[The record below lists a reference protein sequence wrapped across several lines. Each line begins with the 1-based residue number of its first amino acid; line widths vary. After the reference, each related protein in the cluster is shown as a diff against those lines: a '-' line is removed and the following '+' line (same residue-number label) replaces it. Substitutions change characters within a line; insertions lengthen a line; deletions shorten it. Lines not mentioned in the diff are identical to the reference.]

1 MARQIYISFL
11 GKGDYKPVTYSLN
24 DRTADVSPYVQAAEL
39 QIIGPDYFDRIF
51 LVMTE
56 SSREKHFKAL
66 KLELMKLG
74 VEDIHDISI
83 TEDLEPAH
91 HWSWFETILGFID
104 HGDELTVDLTHG
116 YRIIPIVFSTAL
128 NFLQKARDIKIK
140 AVYYGAF
147 EAEIDHIAPIVNAKD
162 FYVINEWTD
171 AVARLVEDADPGKLG
186 RVAQK
191 AENTNLKEFDDPELV
206 DAFDEL
212 TKALKNVEI
221 HTVSE
226 KATRAVDLIR
236 KKEAGASTT
245 GRILLGLVKEKFI
258 SLIKDKSFTG
268 RYDYDYFQ
276 LQLEI
281 VKILLDH
288 QLFMQA
294 YTVMREMLG
303 SFGLITMKKKAKISN
318 ETGRKQRRKAELFIR
333 MIHNEESEWAFSEDE
348 KKNMVRIMPLYS
360 EMKAAGMVTRL
371 RILTGDLTKY
381 RNGFDHA
388 WTKHPTAFNDIERK
402 GDMFFQ
408 EIEDIIHQ
416 LMANH
421 FFQREE

>member
-1 MARQIYISFL
+1 MARRIYISFI
-11 GKGDYKPVTYSLN
+11 GTGDYKPATYSLN
-24 DRTADVSPYVQAAEL
+24 NRTADVSRFVQSAEL
-39 QIIGPDYFDRIF
+39 QIIGPDYFDKVF

-66 KLELMKLG
+66 RSELIKLG
-74 VEDIHDISI
+74 VENIHDISI

-91 HWSWFETILGFID
+91 HWGWFETILSFID

-128 NFLQKARDIKIK
+128 NFLQKAKDIKIK

-147 EAEIDHIAPIVNAKD
+147 EAGVDVAPIVDAKD

-191 AENTNLKEFDDPELV
+191 EENTNLKEFDDPELV
-206 DAFDEL
+206 AAFDDL

-226 KATRAVDLIR
+226 KAARAVNLIR

-245 GRILLGLVKEKFI
+245 GRILLELVKEKFI

-268 RYDYDYFQ
+268 RYDHDYFQ

-318 ETGRKQRRKAELFIR
+318 EKGRKQRRKAELFIR
-333 MIHNEESEWAFSEDE
+333 MLQNDESEWEFSEDE
-348 KKNMVRIMPLYS
+348 KKNMVRIMPLYR
-360 EMKAAGMVTRL
+360 EMEAAGIVIRL
-371 RILTGDLTKY
+371 KALTEDLTKY

-388 WTKHPTAFNDIERK
+388 WTKHPTAFDDIESK
-402 GDMFFQ
+402 GNRFFQ
-408 EIEDIIHQ
+408 EIEDIIQQ
-416 LMANH
+416 LAAQH
-421 FFQREE
+421 FF

>member
-11 GKGDYKPVTYSLN
+11 GKGDYKPVRYSLN

-39 QIIGPDYFDRIF
+39 QIIGPDYFDKTF
-51 LVMTE
+51 LVMTD

-66 KLELMKLG
+66 RSELMKLG
-74 VEDIHDISI
+74 VENIHDISI

-91 HWSWFETILGFID
+91 HWGWFETILSFID

-128 NFLQKARDIKIK
+128 NFLQKAKDIKIK

-147 EAEIDHIAPIVNAKD
+147 EAEKENTAPIVNAKD
-162 FYVINEWTD
+162 FYLINEWTD

-186 RVAQK
+186 SVAQK
-191 AENTNLKEFDDPELV
+191 EENTNLKEFDDPELV
-206 DAFDEL
+206 DAFDDL

-226 KATRAVDLIR
+226 KAARAVNLIR
-236 KKEAGASTT
+236 KKEAAASTT
-245 GRILLGLVKEKFI
+245 GRILLELVKEKFI
-258 SLIKDKSFTG
+258 SLINDKSFTG
-268 RYDYDYFQ
+268 RYDFEYFQ

-303 SFGLITMKKKAKISN
+303 SFGLITMKKKANISN
-318 ETGRKQRRKAELFIR
+318 KTGRKQRRKAELFIR
-333 MIHNEESEWAFSEDE
+333 MLQNDESEWEFSEDE
-348 KKNMVRIMPLYS
+348 KKNMVRIMPLYR
-360 EMKAAGMVTRL
+360 EMEAAGMVSRL
-371 RILTGDLTKY
+371 RILTEDLTKY

-388 WTKHPTAFNDIERK
+388 WTKHSKAFDDIEKK
-402 GDMFFQ
+402 GNMFFQ
-408 EIEDIIHQ
+408 EIRDILQHLAAQ
-416 LMANH
+416 D
-421 FFQREE
+421 FFKKEA

>member
-1 MARQIYISFL
+1 MARRIYISFI
-11 GKGDYKPVTYSLN
+11 GTGDYKPATYSLN
-24 DRTADVSPYVQAAEL
+24 NRTADVSRFVQSAEL
-39 QIIGPDYFDRIF
+39 QIIGPDYFDKVF

-56 SSREKHFKAL
+56 SSRVKHFKAL
-66 KLELMKLG
+66 RSELIKLG
-74 VEDIHDISI
+74 VENIHDVSI

-91 HWSWFETILGFID
+91 HWGWFETILSFID

-128 NFLQKARDIKIK
+128 NFLQKAKDIKIK

-147 EAEIDHIAPIVNAKD
+147 EAGVDVAPIVDAKD

-191 AENTNLKEFDDPELV
+191 EENTNLKEFDDPELV
-206 DAFDEL
+206 AAFDDL

-226 KATRAVDLIR
+226 KAARAVHLIR
-236 KKEAGASTT
+236 KKETGASTT
-245 GRILLGLVKEKFI
+245 GRILLELVKEKFI
-258 SLIKDKSFTG
+258 SLINDKSFTG
-268 RYDYDYFQ
+268 RYDFDYFQ

-318 ETGRKQRRKAELFIR
+318 EKGRKQRRKAELFIR
-333 MIHNEESEWAFSEDE
+333 MLQNDESEWEFSEDE
-348 KKNMVRIMPLYS
+348 KKNMVRIMPLYR
-360 EMKAAGMVTRL
+360 EMEAAGIVIRL
-371 RILTGDLTKY
+371 KALTEDLTKY

-388 WTKHPTAFNDIERK
+388 WTKHPTAFDDIESK
-402 GDMFFQ
+402 GNRFFQ
-408 EIEDIIHQ
+408 EMEDIIQQ
-416 LMANH
+416 LATQH
-421 FFQREE
+421 FF

>member
-1 MARQIYISFL
+1 MSRRIYISFL
-11 GKGDYKPVTYSLN
+11 GIGDYKPTTYSLN
-24 DRTADVSPYVQAAEL
+24 GRKADSSRYVQSAEL
-39 QIIGPDYFDRIF
+39 EIIGPDYFDRIF

-56 SSREKHFKAL
+56 SSRKKHYKEL
-66 KLELMKLG
+66 KSELTKLG
-74 VEDIHDISI
+74 VDNIHDISI

-91 HWSWFETILGFID
+91 HWGWFESILSFID

-128 NFLQKARDIKIK
+128 NFLQKAKNIRIK

-147 EAEIDHIAPIVNAKD
+147 EAGIENTAPIVNAKD

-191 AENTNLKEFDDPELV
+191 EENTNLKEFDDPELV

-226 KATRAVDLIR
+226 KAARAVGLIR
-236 KKEAGASTT
+236 KKETGASTT
-245 GRILLGLVKEKFI
+245 GRILLEMVKEKFI
-258 SLIKDKSFTG
+258 SLINDKSFTG

-281 VKILLDH
+281 VRILLDH

-303 SFGLITMKKKAKISN
+303 SFGLITMKKKAKIIN
-318 ETGRKQRRKAELFIR
+318 EKGRKQRRKAELFIR
-333 MIHNEESEWAFSEDE
+333 MLQNEESEWDFSEDE
-348 KKNMVRIMPLYS
+348 QKNMVRIMPLYRDM
-360 EMKAAGMVTRL
+360 EAAGLVTRL

-388 WTKHPTAFNDIERK
+388 WTKQPTAFEDIEKK
-402 GDMFFQ
+402 GGIFFQ
-408 EIEDIIHQ
+408 EMEDIIQQ
-416 LMANH
+416 LAEQH
-421 FFQREE
+421 FFQR